1 MVGHF
6 ALRESASSH
15 FEHENQPTE
24 INTRLA
30 AIILQAIAQL
40 KLTFT
45 DVHNIPATLFA
56 QLVRDPC

>member
-1 MVGHF
+1 
-6 ALRESASSH
+6 
-15 FEHENQPTE
+15 
-24 INTRLA
+24 LA

-56 QLVRDPC
+56 SWFAIHVDLQQAEAVA